1 MAIMESGTVGEV
13 HCVTPSWRNLKKM
26 QDKAKENQ
34 DNSQFLCDTPSSATT
49 VNTCDEE
56 PFF

>member
-1 MAIMESGTVGEV
+1 MESGTVGEV